1 MAGIGKRLPAAD
13 RLVTT
18 RRMGALLGFHHRSR
32 PPLIDLRVRRGS
44 ARARLRDGKNTIL
57 TYLHIE

>member
-1 MAGIGKRLPAAD
+1 
-13 RLVTT
+13 
-18 RRMGALLGFHHRSR
+18 MGTVLGFHHRSR
-32 PPLIDLRVRRGS
+32 LPLIDLKVHRG